1 MKDNQSYQK
10 ETEVVLK
17 GLGSTREGIRSL
29 EAQKRLAEFGPNELQ
44 EKKKKT
50 ILLMLLDQFKDF
62 MILVL
67 IGAAII
73 AGIIGEP
80 ADTLVIIAIVIIN
93 AIIGFIQEYRAE
105 KAMGGPQEDG
115 RKRCDG
121 ITGRKYRE
129 GGSIRTGAGRCG
141 YA

>member
-10 ETEVVLK
+10 ETEEVLK
-17 GLGSTREGIRSL
+17 GLGSTRDGISSL

-73 AGIIGEP
+73 ARIIGEP

-93 AIIGFIQEYRAE
+93 AIIGFIRNTEQ
-105 KAMGGPQEDG
+105 KGHG
-115 RKRCDG
+115 RPLKKMAANAATVAG
-121 ITGRKYRE
+121 KEIE